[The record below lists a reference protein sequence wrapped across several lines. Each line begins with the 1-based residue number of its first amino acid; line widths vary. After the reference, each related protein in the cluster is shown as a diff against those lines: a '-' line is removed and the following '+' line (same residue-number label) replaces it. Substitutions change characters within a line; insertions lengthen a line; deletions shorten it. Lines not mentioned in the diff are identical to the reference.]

1 MNMNNKQ
8 IIIAGAGV
16 TGLAAAWKLSQQP
29 GYEITIIERDST
41 PGGLARTFEW
51 EGYKLDLGPHRFH
64 TEIPEIREF
73 IRTFCE
79 EHMERVD
86 RFSRMVLNGRFIPY
100 PIKPLPTFQALGLSK
115 SIAFGLSALSVL
127 FQSKA
132 PGDCSYEEYV
142 SRYYGHSLYKNLF
155 EPFAVKV
162 WGIPPTELAGETA
175 RLRLKG
181 DSIWHALIDGLLSRQ
196 QTYVQNFLY
205 PPEGIGQI
213 PQQFAGEVAQR
224 GVKILYEHAVTNV
237 HHQNNTVKQVTVEH
251 NNDSQTVPCDVLI
264 STVPVPAL
272 LQMVDP
278 QPNGEIINASRQL
291 RFRDLVLL
299 YLIYER
305 DYGIRDTWLY
315 FPEANIPFSRI
326 SVPENFSRLN
336 QIEDQTCLCLEY
348 PCAENDAV
356 WNTSA
361 DTLAQEADRI
371 LMKCGLVDTVSKTRL
386 AVQVKDGY
394 PIYHT
399 KYQSSLQTC
408 MSFLGGIQNCLT
420 VGRQGLFRHN
430 NTDQSIQMGLDIAGH
445 ILANTP
451 QSEWYNTIER
461 YNDYRIVD

>member
-1 MNMNNKQ
+1 MTNKK
-8 IIIAGAGV
+8 IIITGAGV

-29 GYEITIIERDST
+29 GYDITIIERDSV
-41 PGGLARTFEW
+41 PGGLARTFAW

-79 EHMERVD
+79 ENMERVD
-86 RFSRMVLNGRFIPY
+86 RFSRMVLNGKFIPY
-100 PIKPLPTFQALGLSK
+100 PIKPLPTFRALGLSK
-115 SIAFGLSALSVL
+115 SISFGLSALSVL

-132 PGDCSYEEYV
+132 PDQCSYEEYV
-142 SRYYGHSLYKNLF
+142 SRYYGYSLYKNLF

-196 QTYVQNFLY
+196 ETYVQNFLY

-213 PQQFAGEVAQR
+213 PQKFADEAVQR
-224 GVKILYEHAVTNV
+224 GVNILYEHSITKV
-237 HHQNNTVKQVTVEH
+237 HHQNNAVKEITIEQHGEPKTL
-251 NNDSQTVPCDVLI
+251 PCDILI
-264 STVPVPAL
+264 STIPVPAL
-272 LQMVDP
+272 LQMIEPKP
-278 QPNGEIINASRQL
+278 QEEMIGASKQL
-291 RFRDLVLL
+291 TFRDLVLL
-299 YLIYER
+299 YLIYDR

-336 QIEDQTCLCLEY
+336 QIKDQTCLCLEY
-348 PCAENDAV
+348 PCVENDAV
-356 WNTSA
+356 WNMDA
-361 DTLAQEADRI
+361 DTLAQEADRV

-399 KYQSSLQTC
+399 NYQSSLQTC
-408 MSFLGGIQNCLT
+408 MNYIGGLQHCLT

-430 NTDQSIQMGLDIAGH
+430 NTDQSIQMGLDVAQH
-445 ILANTP
+445 ILSGTP
-451 QSEWYNTIER
+451 QADWYDNVER